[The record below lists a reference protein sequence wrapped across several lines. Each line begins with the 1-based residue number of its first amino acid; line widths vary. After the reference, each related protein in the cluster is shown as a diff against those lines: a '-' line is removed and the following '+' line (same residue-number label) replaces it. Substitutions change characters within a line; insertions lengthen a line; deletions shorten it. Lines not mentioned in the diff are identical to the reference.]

1 MKIPKSFLKA
11 VIALCLSFV
20 FYISG
25 SLKVYEQREEKKNQ
39 ENQLAAMSRELSETR
54 EISLNHAKL
63 KNRFLKAR
71 ELGLLQKGNRQK
83 LMDVL
88 ENLFP
93 ESALDHLSCEAGLSE
108 KKTFAGF
115 PCRWTRIT
123 LHMEHFQDV
132 DIFRFIDTLPQKL
145 PGALIPEHLSLIRH
159 ETTGVSGSY
168 HFYLLTLE
176 NTPQ

>member
-11 VIALCLSFV
+11 VIALGLSSV

-25 SLKVYEQREEKKNQ
+25 SLKVYEQREEKKIQ
-39 ENQLAAMSRELSETR
+39 ENQLAAMSRELSEIR

-88 ENLFP
+88 EKLFP
-93 ESALDHLSCEAGLSE
+93 ESELDQLSYEAGLSE
-108 KKTFAGF
+108 KKPSLGF
-115 PCRWTRIT
+115 SVGGRA
-123 LHMEHFQDV
+123 LHCTWN
-132 DIFRFIDTLPQKL
+132 IFRMWIFF
-145 PGALIPEHLSLIRH
+145 ALSAHYPKSCRAH
-159 ETTGVSGSY
+159 
-168 HFYLLTLE
+168 
-176 NTPQ
+176 